1 MKIQDQL
8 RINIADPRLN
18 ASERSSSNSVSFQ
31 KMMSSYS
38 KDISKDHLQQ
48 LMQKI
53 DEQGTK
59 LCDNPTFQE
68 LRKYK
73 DLVKQ
78 FMGDVTKNGIGLMQ
92 AETWDQFGGNKTL
105 KTIRVLDRKLIDLTN
120 HVLNE
125 QSSSLSIL
133 DRIGEIKG
141 LLVNL
146 YT

>member
-18 ASERSSSNSVSFQ
+18 TSERASSNSVSFQ
-31 KMMSSYS
+31 KMMNSYS

-48 LMQKI
+48 LMQKL
-53 DEQGTK
+53 DQQGQQ

-92 AETWDQFGGNKTL
+92 AETWDPMGGNKTL
-105 KTIRVLDRKLIDLTN
+105 KTIRVLDRKLLDLTN

-125 QSSSLSIL
+125 QNSSLSLL

>member
-1 MKIQDQL
+1 M
-8 RINIADPRLN
+8 N
-18 ASERSSSNSVSFQ
+18 
-31 KMMSSYS
+31 SYS

-48 LMQKI
+48 LMQKL
-53 DEQGTK
+53 DQQGQQ

-92 AETWDQFGGNKTL
+92 AETWDPMGGNKTL
-105 KTIRVLDRKLIDLTN
+105 KTIRVLDRKLLDLTN

-125 QSSSLSIL
+125 QNSSLSLL